1 MTAKNTYLVVSDSFK
16 GALSS
21 AEAGQ
26 AIADGIRMACN
37 DAIVRVLPTADGGEG
52 SAEALGMALA
62 GQRRTTSASDPFGF
76 PIDAAYYDLGIID
89 GVLSAVFD
97 MASCTGLGLAKRH
110 GLDPLTATTFGI
122 GEMIVQLRSR
132 GFRRI
137 YIGLGG
143 SSTNDGGI
151 GALSAMGA
159 RFFDK
164 HGAEIHGV
172 YGGGMLSRIA
182 DIDLSAVHALLSDV
196 ELYLLYDVA
205 LPLYGENGASRMFS
219 PQKGADPETVE
230 ILESGMR
237 QYAAVVSE
245 RYPVMDPLTDGA
257 GAAGGLGFG
266 LYAAGGRLLPGA
278 DTILRAIGYP
288 DLLHDCAL
296 VFTGEGR
303 TDRQTAHGKLP
314 SVVACYAHAA
324 GIPCVDLCG
333 QADILPEHAL
343 YDCGMTAVFPIVQ
356 GPMTLADSMVC
367 TADALTK
374 TAYNVVRLRRALL

>member
-26 AIADGIRMACN
+26 AIADGIRMACKE
-37 DAIVRVLPTADGGEG
+37 ATVRVLPAADGGEG
-52 SAEALGMALA
+52 SAEALSTALV
-62 GQRRTTSASDPFGF
+62 GQRRTASASDPFGF

-89 GVLSAVFD
+89 GVRSAVFD
-97 MASCTGLGLAKRH
+97 MASCAGLGLAKRH
-110 GLDPLTATTFGI
+110 GLDPLAATTFGV

-143 SSTNDGGI
+143 SGTNDGGI
-151 GALSAMGA
+151 GALSAMRA

-172 YGGGMLSRIA
+172 CGGMLSRIV

-196 ELYLLYDVA
+196 ELCLLYDVA

-230 ILESGMR
+230 ILERGMR
-237 QYAAVVSE
+237 QYAAVVSA

-296 VFTGEGR
+296 VFTGEGC

-314 SVVACYAHAA
+314 SVVTRYAYAA
-324 GIPCVDLCG
+324 GVPCVDLCG

-356 GPMTLADSMVC
+356 GPMTLAESMAC
-367 TADALTK
+367 TAEALTK
-374 TAYNVVRLRRALL
+374 TAYNVVKLRRAPL